1 MGFFA
6 KILAG
11 PAAFLLIYL
20 LPLQELPYNG
30 RVAFATFVWAV
41 VWWMARPIPWGISSL
56 LPIVVF
62 PVLGVMSIRATT
74 ALYGQRLFFWILG
87 ITMLGYAL
95 QKHGVAKRVAL
106 RFLTLKG
113 VANSTA
119 RLTFMYMLVAAII
132 SMFIA
137 DVGVVGMMMP
147 IGMSLFAYISGVTG
161 LVREGE
167 KKSRLASFLALGTL
181 YGAVAGGVAT
191 IAGLPHNAV
200 GVALAESLTGTYI
213 GWFRWMKVGIPLF
226 VILLVTFYG
235 LLRYFF
241 PPEISTIPGGK
252 EFIEGELK
260 KLGRMTI
267 GEINVLVSFLCMV
280 LLFTGPSVISLA
292 LGADH
297 PTALYLRSAVPT
309 WVVPPAVLFLLF
321 LLPVNVQKG
330 EGTLVWRDV
339 AEHAPWNILFL
350 CTGAVAMTDALN
362 QFGFLE
368 FTNGVI
374 GSLGIGSVGLPFL
387 AAGATVVGTNL
398 FSGTAAATLFCSIFI
413 PTALEAGFNPASMA
427 ILIPN
432 CAVGI
437 LFPWAGASAG
447 TAFASGFLDMKEM
460 IKVGVVA
467 SLLIFV
473 ITTLIHLLFAPIL

>member
-1 MGFFA
+1 MVFFA

-11 PAAFLLIYL
+11 PTAFLLIYL
-20 LPLQELPYNG
+20 LPLQGLPYHG
-30 RVAFATFVWAV
+30 RIAFATFVWAV

-56 LPIVVF
+56 LPLVVF

-74 ALYGQRLFFWILG
+74 ALYGQRIFFWILG

-95 QKHGVAKRVAL
+95 EKHGVAKRVAL

-119 RLTFMYMLVAAII
+119 KLTFMYMLVTAII

-161 LVREGE
+161 IAPEAG

-191 IAGLPHNAV
+191 IAGLPHNAI
-200 GVALAESLTGTYI
+200 GVSLAESLADTYI
-213 GWFRWMKVGIPLF
+213 GWFRWMKVGVPLF
-226 VILLVTFYG
+226 VVLLVSFYF

-241 PPEISTIPGGK
+241 PPEIATIPGGRD
-252 EFIEGELK
+252 FVQGELK
-260 KLGRMTI
+260 KLGKMTV
-267 GEINVLVSFLCMV
+267 GEINVLVSFVCMV
-280 LLFTGPSVISLA
+280 LLFTGPSVIALA

-297 PTALYLRSAVPT
+297 PTALYLRNAVPT
-309 WVVPPAVLFLLF
+309 WLVPPAILFLLF

-339 AEHAPWNILFL
+339 VEHAPWNIIFL
-350 CTGAVAMTDALN
+350 CTGAVAMTDALS

-374 GSLGIGSVGLPFL
+374 GGLGIGITGLPFL
-387 AAGATVVGTNL
+387 AAGVTVVGTNL
-398 FSGTAAATLFCSIFI
+398 FSGTAASTLFCSIFI
-413 PTALEAGFNPASMA
+413 PTAAEIGFNPASMA

-432 CAVGI
+432 AAVGI

>member
-1 MGFFA
+1 MVFFS

-20 LPLQELPYNG
+20 LPLQGLPYNG
-30 RVAFATFVWAV
+30 RIAFATFVWAV

-56 LPIVVF
+56 LPLVVF

-74 ALYGQRLFFWILG
+74 ALYGQRIFFWILG

-95 QKHGVAKRVAL
+95 EKHGVAKRVAL

-119 RLTFMYMLVAAII
+119 KLTFMYMLVTAII

-161 LVREGE
+161 LAREGE

-200 GVALAESLTGTYI
+200 GVALADSLTGTYI
-213 GWFRWMKVGIPLF
+213 GWFRWMKVGLPLS

-241 PPEISTIPGGK
+241 PPEISTIP
-252 EFIEGELK
+252 FFS
-260 KLGRMTI
+260 
-267 GEINVLVSFLCMV
+267 SF
-280 LLFTGPSVISLA
+280 F
-292 LGADH
+292 
-297 PTALYLRSAVPT
+297 
-309 WVVPPAVLFLLF
+309 
-321 LLPVNVQKG
+321 
-330 EGTLVWRDV
+330 
-339 AEHAPWNILFL
+339 
-350 CTGAVAMTDALN
+350 
-362 QFGFLE
+362 
-368 FTNGVI
+368 
-374 GSLGIGSVGLPFL
+374 
-387 AAGATVVGTNL
+387 
-398 FSGTAAATLFCSIFI
+398 
-413 PTALEAGFNPASMA
+413 
-427 ILIPN
+427 
-432 CAVGI
+432 
-437 LFPWAGASAG
+437 
-447 TAFASGFLDMKEM
+447 
-460 IKVGVVA
+460 
-467 SLLIFV
+467 
-473 ITTLIHLLFAPIL
+473 